1 MKVND
6 LMTTDV
12 KCCPDY
18 SSLNTAAHM
27 MWEYDVGC
35 VPIVNQEERV
45 VGMLTDRDIC
55 MSAYLQGVPLK
66 DALVTSAMSKEVFSC
81 RPDDDIATAEKLMR
95 EKQLHRLPV
104 VDVEGKLVG
113 LISQYDIAREAAREA
128 ETRRPRQVADAEITQ
143 LVASVRA
150 PRHRVV
156 EAKAA

>member
-1 MKVND
+1 MKVTD
-6 LMTTDV
+6 LMARDV

-18 SSLNTAAHM
+18 CSLNTAAHM
-27 MWEYDVGC
+27 MWEFDVGC

-81 RPDDDIATAEKLMR
+81 RPDDDIAIAEKLMR

-104 VDVEGKLVG
+104 VNIEGNLVG
-113 LISQYDIAREAAREA
+113 LISQYDIAREAAKEA
-128 ETRRPRQVADAEITQ
+128 ETKRPRQVADAEITQ

-150 PRHRVV
+150 PRHPVA